1 MNKRMKIEPYSH
13 TAKCLSLC
21 VLSNMLTAFY
31 FLKSLLNDIFHVT
44 DTDIF
49 ASFIR
54 EMIYKR
60 RILCH
65 PTYQKKGFMLLRKI
79 VVVVSLH

>member
-1 MNKRMKIEPYSH
+1 MYLYL
-13 TAKCLSLC
+13 LSY
-21 VLSNMLTAFY
+21 MLTTFY
-31 FLKSLLNDIFHVT
+31 FLKCLLNDIFHVI

-54 EMIYKR
+54 EIIYKR

-65 PTYQKKGFMLLRKI
+65 QTSEEMFYASQKKNI
-79 VVVVSLH
+79 VVVSLH